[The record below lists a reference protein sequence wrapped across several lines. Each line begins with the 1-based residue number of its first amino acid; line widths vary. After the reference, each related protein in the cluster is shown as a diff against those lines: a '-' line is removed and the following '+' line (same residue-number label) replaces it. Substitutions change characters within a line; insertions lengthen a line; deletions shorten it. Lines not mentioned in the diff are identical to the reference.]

1 MIGVVV
7 PAHNEAGAV
16 GACLTAIAAAAR
28 TFAST
33 GESVQVVV
41 VADACDDATAD
52 IARGV
57 GVTCLSIDA
66 RNVGEARRVGAEHVL
81 ACGARWLAFTDA
93 DSVVPAD
100 WLTSQLSWDAQV
112 VCGIVEVNDWSMLP
126 SILRDRYDALY
137 DYRDGHRHVHGANLG
152 VCAQAYRHAGG
163 FASLPVGEDVA
174 LVQALIS
181 TGASVVW
188 SGQARVRTSGRLE
201 GRARGG
207 FADFLSDLA
216 RGEGRFAELLPDAAA
231 ILPVGPR

>member
-7 PAHNEAGAV
+7 PAHNEAGAI

-28 TFAST
+28 TFALT
-33 GESVQVVV
+33 GEPVQVVV
-41 VADACDDATAD
+41 VADACDDSTAD
-52 IARGV
+52 IARGF

-93 DSVVPAD
+93 DSLVPPD
-100 WLTSQLSWDAQV
+100 WLTSQLAWGAQA
-112 VCGIVEVNDWSMLP
+112 VCGIVEVADWSMLP
-126 SILRDRYDALY
+126 SILRDRYDAMY

-152 VCAQAYRHAGG
+152 VCARAYRRAGG
-163 FASLPVGEDVA
+163 FSPLRVSEDVA
-174 LVQALIS
+174 LVEALTS

-188 SGQARVRTSGRLE
+188 SGRARVRTSGRLE

-207 FADFLSDLA
+207 FADFLGDLA
-216 RGEGRFAELLPDAAA
+216 RREGLLADLLPDGIA
-231 ILPVGPR
+231 IRSASPR